1 MRLMQTL
8 IVAAM
13 MTFTAMLVSGQ
24 APAPQ
29 RERQADPAAV
39 TADVQSV
46 RSAVREIN
54 ARLQQAARRQTLNSG
69 SADARSAKA
78 ELESVSKNLNALDE
92 RLSRVLAHNALKP
105 NRAANQTGRDLTPV
119 FSEMQ
124 AITAEFSSS
133 VARVNKIE
141 SFTIKMK
148 AADSQQLQS
157 DLEFIRKSAERTRG
171 VLEGGF
177 NSSTHRLPAIDPA
190 NRHVIE
196 SAVTRRNARP
206 RQRRDPRS

>member
-1 MRLMQTL
+1 MRSML
-8 IVAAM
+8 ILIAAAM
-13 MTFTAMLVSGQ
+13 MTSTVTLVEGQ
-24 APAPQ
+24 PATLQ
-29 RERQADPAAV
+29 RDRQADPAAV
-39 TADVQSV
+39 AADVQSV

-54 ARLQQAARRQTLNSG
+54 ARVQQAARRQTLNSG
-69 SADARSAKA
+69 TADARGAKT
-78 ELESVSKNLNALDE
+78 ELESVSKSLKTLDE
-92 RLSRVLAHNALKP
+92 RLTRVLAHSALKDSSRTANP
-105 NRAANQTGRDLTPV
+105 NGRDLSPV

-141 SFTIKMK
+141 ALTIKMK

-177 NSSTHRLPAIDPA
+177 NSSTRRLPD
-190 NRHVIE
+190 
-196 SAVTRRNARP
+196 
-206 RQRRDPRS
+206 RSGQ

>member
-1 MRLMQTL
+1 MTSML
-8 IVAAM
+8 ILIAAM
-13 MTFTAMLVSGQ
+13 MTGTVTLVEGQ
-24 APAPQ
+24 PATQ

-46 RSAVREIN
+46 RSAVREID

-69 SADARSAKA
+69 SADARSAKT
-78 ELESVSKNLNALDE
+78 ELESVSKNLKALAD
-92 RLSRVLAHNALKP
+92 RLSRVLAHDALKSS
-105 NRAANQTGRDLTPV
+105 RAANQGGRDLTPV

-141 SFTIKMK
+141 ALTIKMK

-177 NSSTHRLPAIDPA
+177 NSSTRRLPAD
-190 NRHVIE
+190 R
-196 SAVTRRNARP
+196 
-206 RQRRDPRS
+206 

>member
-1 MRLMQTL
+1 MRLIL

-13 MTFTAMLVSGQ
+13 MTVTATLVSGQ
-24 APAPQ
+24 PPAPQ

-69 SADARSAKA
+69 STDARSAKA
-78 ELESVSKNLNALDE
+78 ELESVSKNLKALDE
-92 RLSRVLAHNALKP
+92 RLSRVLAHDALKP

-119 FSEMQ
+119 LSEMQ

-177 NSSTHRLPAIDPA
+177 NSSTHRLPA
-190 NRHVIE
+190 NR
-196 SAVTRRNARP
+196 SGK
-206 RQRRDPRS
+206 